1 MFEKNME
8 FLTPDQVRMI
18 RSKRV
23 AVIGLGALGQIA
35 AHTLVRGG
43 FERLTLVDGDRVS
56 GSDFNR
62 QLYADIL
69 TVGMPKTEIVCE
81 RLGDISPRLK
91 LRKYDCFLEP
101 QNAAE
106 TLAGADV
113 ILDCTDNVPTR
124 LCMEEAAE
132 QLGIPLIHGAVEGW
146 FGQVCTVF
154 PGDGILSVLYAGRKE
169 QDESAMMPAV
179 NVTASFQAAEALKIA
194 AGKPPAFRNKLLCI
208 DMLRAE
214 TEKIDI
220 YTH

>member
-8 FLTPDQVRMI
+8 FLTTDEIQKLRG
-18 RSKRV
+18 RRA
-23 AVIGLGALGQIA
+23 AVIGLGALGQIV
-35 AHTLVRGG
+35 AHTLVRQG
-43 FERLTLVDGDRVS
+43 FEHLTVADGDRVS

-69 TVGMPKTEIVCE
+69 TVGMPKTEVVCE
-81 RLGDISPRLK
+81 KLGDISPRLK
-91 LRKYDCFLEP
+91 LRKYDSFLELK
-101 QNAAE
+101 NARE
-106 TLAGADV
+106 ILVGADM
-113 ILDCTDNVPTR
+113 ILDCTDNIPAR

-154 PGDGILSVLYAGRKE
+154 PGDRILSVLYGARKE
-169 QDESAMMPAV
+169 QIASAMMPTV

-214 TEKIDI
+214 TEKIDLCM
-220 YTH
+220 H